1 MVALHGGAPLWWPQW
16 RISNWRPW
24 SHHMSTSHQNLSMRP
39 NITTVDWGQLL
50 RLMKSLKVGWMIW
63 STHANGIGQE
73 SKVVTNWRAGRQ
85 LRFIQISTSDPH
97 TSWGLHGL
105 FASTFWQLP
114 WCCIRPPRSTSLGTF
129 PPHRPF
135 PPHIHALRICTK
147 TCGILMSRWHKPGNV
162 IQIFNIVYL
171 NCVHL
176 NDQFLQNSL
185 TWSSRRACHECSDSV
200 WRRLLKTI
208 ISVCAP
214 GLASLS
220 RFVRFWTIRATPFEH
235 AYFWIDE

>member
-1 MVALHGGAPLWWPQW
+1 
-16 RISNWRPW
+16 
-24 SHHMSTSHQNLSMRP
+24 MSTSHQNLSMRP

-50 RLMKSLKVGWMIW
+50 RLMESLKVWWMIW

-73 SKVVTNWRAGRQ
+73 SKDVSKWRAGRQ

-97 TSWGLHGL
+97 TPWGLHGL

-114 WCCIRPPRSTSLGTF
+114 WCCIRPPWSTSLGTF

-135 PPHIHALRICTK
+135 SPHIYALRIWTK
-147 TCGILMSRWHKPGNV
+147 TCGMLMSRWHKPGNI
-162 IQIFNIVYL
+162 IQILNIVYL
-171 NCVHL
+171 NYVHL

-200 WRRLLKTI
+200 WRR
-208 ISVCAP
+208 
-214 GLASLS
+214 ASENHYQRLCS
-220 RFVRFWTIRATPFEH
+220 WTRKSLHLNINLMKL
-235 AYFWIDE
+235 